1 MIIQKVKRWLQEALA
16 WWPWRQAP
24 KVDYTSV
31 VTPMNKGATQEWIV
45 RSTTTETVT
54 PPPGS
59 TSIAVEHAENEAS
72 PEPNRPAPSEEKP
85 ERGVPFRVPVIEEHP
100 SLPATK
106 KIAVKAQ
113 EMPPPTYE
121 QRLEFMRYLVKRG
134 LVNEGFEEV
143 QKPEQHEN

>member
-1 MIIQKVKRWLQEALA
+1 MIIQKVKRWLQEVLA
-16 WWPWRQAP
+16 WWPWRQNP

-45 RSTTTETVT
+45 RSTTTETSM

-59 TSIAVEHAENEAS
+59 ASVAIEHAENDPSA
-72 PEPNRPAPSEEKP
+72 EPNRSLANEEKS
-85 ERGVPFRVPVIEEHP
+85 ERSVPFRSSVTEEHP

-106 KIAVKAQ
+106 KVALQGQ
-113 EMPPPTYE
+113 ETPPPTYE

-134 LVNEGFEEV
+134 LVNEGFEEA
-143 QKPEQHEN
+143 QKPKQ

>member
-1 MIIQKVKRWLQEALA
+1 MIIQKVKRWLQEMLA

-45 RSTTTETVT
+45 RSTTTEIST

-59 TSIAVEHAENEAS
+59 SSIAVEHAENEAS
-72 PEPNRPAPSEEKP
+72 PEPNRSGANEEKP
-85 ERGVPFRVPVIEEHP
+85 ERSVPFRSPVIEEPP
-100 SLPATK
+100 SPPPTK
-106 KIAVKAQ
+106 KVPVKAQ
-113 EMPPPTYE
+113 ETPPPTYE

-134 LVNEGFEEV
+134 LVNEGFEET
-143 QKPEQHEN
+143 QKPRQYEG